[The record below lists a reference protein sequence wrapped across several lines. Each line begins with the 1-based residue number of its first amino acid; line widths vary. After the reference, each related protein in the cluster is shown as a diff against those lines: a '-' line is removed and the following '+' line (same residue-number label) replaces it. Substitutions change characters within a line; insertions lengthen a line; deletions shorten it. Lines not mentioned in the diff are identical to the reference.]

1 MKLGSISPMNFKG
14 IYEVAGQKTDLNP
27 KNVPA
32 GDWEKGNEDLT
43 YVNLTYRPFIDEV
56 VDEKKI
62 KAAIPG
68 ILVQHYYEAGDK
80 YCASAVVP
88 KIEVGKTMNCTQD
101 EWERAHEKEATS
113 TIPNLKEY
121 AHCVHDVESQVRE
134 LTPAEEQAIVEAN

>member
-1 MKLGSISPMNFKG
+1 MKLGSISPMSFKG
-14 IYEVAGQKTDLNP
+14 IYEVKGQETNLNA

-43 YVNLTYRPFIDEV
+43 YVNMTYRPFVDEI

-68 ILVQHYYEAGDK
+68 VLVQHYYEAGDK

-88 KIEVGKTMNCTQD
+88 KITIGKAFHRTEDFWPLLYINS
-101 EWERAHEKEATS
+101 A
-113 TIPNLKEY
+113 
-121 AHCVHDVESQVRE
+121 
-134 LTPAEEQAIVEAN
+134 

>member
-43 YVNLTYRPFIDEV
+43 YVNLTYRPFIDEI

-62 KAAIPG
+62 KSAIPG
-68 ILVQHYYEAGDK
+68 VLVQHYYEAGDK

-88 KIEVGKTMNCTQD
+88 KVTVGKALNCTQD
-101 EWERAHEKEATS
+101 EWERATEKKAES
-113 TIPNLKEY
+113 TIPTLKDF
-121 AHCVHDVESQVRE
+121 AHCVHDVQAQTRT
-134 LTPAEEQAIVEAN
+134 LTEAEEQAIVEAN